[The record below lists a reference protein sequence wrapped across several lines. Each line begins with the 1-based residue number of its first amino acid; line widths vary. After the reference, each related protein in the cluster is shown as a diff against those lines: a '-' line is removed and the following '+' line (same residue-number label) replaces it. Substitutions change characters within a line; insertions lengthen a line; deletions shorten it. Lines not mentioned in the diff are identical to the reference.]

1 MSSKADLLD
10 SSDAGPAAVRG
21 GALRTGGYV
30 LAVALSAVSAP
41 LLVRHLGVVD
51 FGKYVTVLSVI
62 TIVGGVTDAGLT
74 AIGVREYSVRAPG
87 SRERLLRNLL
97 GTRIVLTIV
106 GIGLATAFSAV
117 SGYGGALVFGTFL
130 AGIGLLVQVIQN
142 TLTVPLQT
150 NLRFGAVTAGEV
162 LRQVVQVLLIVV
174 LVVAGASV
182 VPFLATPIP
191 AGLAALALTAWLIRG
206 VPLRPAFEGEEWR
219 PLIRDTLPFAA
230 ATVLS
235 VVYFRV
241 AIVLMSLI
249 ATDLETGYFATSYR
263 VVEVL
268 IGVPALLVG
277 AAFPILA
284 RAARDDRER
293 LRYALTRLTE
303 VALIGGTLMALT
315 LVLGAEFFM
324 QVIGGDQ
331 ADPSVPVLRIQAP
344 ALIFTFL
351 AATYQFGLLS
361 LRHHRDL
368 LLVNAA
374 ALVTSVVL
382 TIVLVGPHG
391 AQGAAVATLAAE
403 VVLATGSLA
412 FLSRTDVG
420 AILPPLPVA
429 KVALAA
435 GAALLVLLLPL
446 PSVAQAAIGSA
457 VYVALLLALRAIPA
471 EVADI
476 LPARLRGRR

>member
-1 MSSKADLLD
+1 
-10 SSDAGPAAVRG
+10 
-21 GALRTGGYV
+21 
-30 LAVALSAVSAP
+30 
-41 LLVRHLGVVD
+41 
-51 FGKYVTVLSVI
+51 VI

-74 AIGVREYSVRAPG
+74 AIGVREYSVREPG
-87 SRERLLRNLL
+87 ARDRLLRNLL
-97 GTRIVLTIV
+97 GARIALTVV

-130 AGIGLLVQVIQN
+130 AGLGLLVQVVQN

-162 LRQVVQVLLIVV
+162 LRQVVAVLLIVV

-191 AGLAALALTAWLIRG
+191 AGFAALALTAWLIRG
-206 VPLRPAFEGEEWR
+206 
-219 PLIRDTLPFAA
+219 
-230 ATVLS
+230 

-263 VVEVL
+263 ILEVL

-293 LRYALTRLTE
+293 LRYALARLTE
-303 VALIGGTLMALT
+303 VALIGGTLMALC
-315 LVLGAEFFM
+315 LVLGAQFFM
-324 QVIGGDQ
+324 DVIGGDE
-331 ADPSVPVLRIQAP
+331 ADPSVPVLRIQGP
-344 ALIFTFL
+344 ALLATFL

-361 LRHHRDL
+361 LRRHRSL
-368 LLVNAA
+368 LLANAA
-374 ALVTSVVL
+374 ALTTSLVL
-382 TIVLVGPHG
+382 TAVLVGPHG

-403 VVLATGSLA
+403 FVLAAGSFAALA
-412 FLSRTDVG
+412 RTEVG
-420 AILPPLPVA
+420 PILPGPALA

-435 GAALLVLLLPL
+435 AVALCAVFLPL
-446 PSVAQAAIGSA
+446 PDVAQAAIGAA
-457 VYVALLLALRAIPA
+457 VFMAILLALRAIPA
-471 EVADI
+471 EVADV
-476 LPARLRGRR
+476 LPARLRSRP